1 MKNYKILVISILL
14 VASGCRKK
22 ENSGVEAITSPG
34 MGNNPSFDVIVTNHR
49 PLLSVFNSKGGIG
62 KRTYSMQLD
71 TSDQFNSKDLIAYTN
86 IPEETAYVT
95 GYRVQEGNELKD
107 GVRYYWRAKAT
118 DEAGNSSGWGQTRFY
133 VDTESDK
140 HFMNLV
146 RVPVKDVSVSSGFN
160 EKNNIDLDDPGQ
172 LSFWQS
178 TPPGSSTQWV
188 EFGFDKPTTL
198 TRLWMLS
205 NPASKDNRL
214 IDFVWQMSED
224 KKNWKDIPET
234 RINNNDT
241 FRNIINFPPVKTQY
255 LRLMINRWEGYA
267 AQINAVT
274 FYSPGMPPLP
284 ELPNRDYV
292 LVVGNQENGY
302 TFTELQKFIQGLNI
316 GLDAVVVPHYEVS
329 LDMVNKLSRKPVAIV
344 LSGNNANYPNLAMFE
359 YNGEFELIRHSDI
372 PLCGICCGHQMIACA
387 SGYTFIRSMGW
398 DDITMLKPLRN
409 IKPYVNIVKESPL
422 FKDIPNP
429 FTAIEVHGWA
439 VAIMPDNF
447 ELLAESSYNQA
458 MRSTKKLHIGEQ
470 FHAEI
475 KVPYNEATPYLVN
488 FLNMAKEA
496 YKK

>member
-302 TFTELQKFIQGLNI
+302 TFTELQKFIQGL
-316 GLDAVVVPHYEVS
+316 
-329 LDMVNKLSRKPVAIV
+329 
-344 LSGNNANYPNLAMFE
+344 
-359 YNGEFELIRHSDI
+359 
-372 PLCGICCGHQMIACA
+372 
-387 SGYTFIRSMGW
+387 
-398 DDITMLKPLRN
+398 
-409 IKPYVNIVKESPL
+409 
-422 FKDIPNP
+422 
-429 FTAIEVHGWA
+429 
-439 VAIMPDNF
+439 
-447 ELLAESSYNQA
+447 
-458 MRSTKKLHIGEQ
+458 
-470 FHAEI
+470 
-475 KVPYNEATPYLVN
+475 
-488 FLNMAKEA
+488 
-496 YKK
+496 